1 MGISLNDDQLL
12 ATYQLEEW
20 FKSERSQ
27 LIEVEGPAGT
37 GKTTMILYFI
47 QHIGLKLSDVLFVSY
62 MGKAVSQMIRNGLPA
77 KTIHAVCYDYEKVPM
92 YDDNGRII
100 MRNGYPKMRIMPKLK
115 KKLDKKVKLI
125 IVDEAYTVPEQ
136 NALDLLS
143 FGVPTIALGDSH
155 QLPPPFGS
163 PLFLR
168 HPEAIEVRLHT
179 IMRQS
184 EDSPIIRLS
193 QMVLNRD
200 ALTSGYYGQNCG
212 VVRFEDMNPLML
224 QEADV
229 IITAS
234 NALRYK
240 VNEIFRE
247 KFMGITELEIPHYR
261 EKVICRRNNWDMSL
275 KDNGA
280 RFYLTNGT
288 MGTVEYI
295 DKKTYNGKTVTI
307 DFKPDFM
314 EDHAYR
320 NLKVD
325 APRLS
330 RVDIENSS
338 GGYVKDLNIFEYA
351 YALTAYTAQGSQW
364 PGVIVFDEDIQRE
377 SDKHMK
383 LMYSAITRARSWVK
397 IVLPPKATY

>member
-1 MGISLNDDQLL
+1 MKEMGISLNDDQLL

-77 KTIHAVCYDYEKVPM
+77 KTIHAVCYDYEKVPVL
-92 YDDNGRII
+92 DDEGRVV
-100 MRNGYPKMRIMPKLK
+100 MRNGYPKMRMEPKLK

-136 NALDLLS
+136 NAKDLLS
-143 FGVPTIALGDSH
+143 FGIQTIALGDSN
-155 QLPPPFGS
+155 QLPPPFGN

-168 HPEAIEVRLHT
+168 YPEAIEVRLHT

-193 QMVLNRD
+193 QMVLNKEG
-200 ALTSGYYGQNCG
+200 LTPGYYGQNCA
-212 VVRFEDMNPLML
+212 VLRFEDMDPLMM
-224 QEADV
+224 QESDV
-229 IITAS
+229 ILTAS

-247 KFMGITELEIPHYR
+247 KFMGITELEVPHYE
-261 EKVICRRNNWDMSL
+261 EKIICRRNNWNMSL
-275 KDNGA
+275 RDSGT
-280 RFYLTNGT
+280 RF
-288 MGTVEYI
+288 
-295 DKKTYNGKTVTI
+295 
-307 DFKPDFM
+307 
-314 EDHAYR
+314 
-320 NLKVD
+320 
-325 APRLS
+325 
-330 RVDIENSS
+330 
-338 GGYVKDLNIFEYA
+338 
-351 YALTAYTAQGSQW
+351 
-364 PGVIVFDEDIQRE
+364 
-377 SDKHMK
+377 
-383 LMYSAITRARSWVK
+383 
-397 IVLPPKATY
+397 